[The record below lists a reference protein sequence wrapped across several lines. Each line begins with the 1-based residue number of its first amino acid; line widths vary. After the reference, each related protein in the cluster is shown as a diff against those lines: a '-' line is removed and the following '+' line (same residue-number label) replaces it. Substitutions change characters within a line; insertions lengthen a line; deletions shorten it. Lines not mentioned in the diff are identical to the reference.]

1 MNNIYPSEQ
10 QRIEN
15 YFSKSVL
22 KNRPSDVDFD
32 NIIKASLQGILQEAL
47 DVVNLDPADCIK
59 PAEIIVG
66 PPDMSRLKGL
76 HFKKKKGKDQYF
88 RYLPLGVTVYN
99 FTEDSLVVFQCN
111 YDPATRN
118 AISICTYEYFY
129 TEIVSFETVTETISL
144 PQYAPVD
151 KLLNNLPFLKNKS
164 ETTDMLRIDFTQKFK
179 LTTTAGTSL
188 SVTLFEEQ
196 PQNSYHKD
204 RYSLSDAQKS
214 INVIRRTIRNKKRS
228 RQLASVG

>member
-1 MNNIYPSEQ
+1 MNSIHLDEQ
-10 QRIEN
+10 QHIEN
-15 YFSKSVL
+15 YFSKSVV
-22 KNRPSDVDFD
+22 KNRPTDGDFD
-32 NIIKASLQGILQEAL
+32 TLVKSSLQGILQEAL

-66 PPDMSRLKGL
+66 PPDMSRLKGS
-76 HFKKKKGKDQYF
+76 HFRKRRGKDQYF

-111 YDPATRN
+111 FDPATKN

-129 TEIVSFETVTETISL
+129 SEIVSFETVTESMSF

-151 KLLNNLPFLKNKS
+151 KLLNTFPFLKSKS
-164 ETTDMLRIDFTQKFK
+164 ENEEVLRLDFTQKFK

-188 SVTLFEEQ
+188 SVTLFEENQ
-196 PQNSYHKD
+196 KENFNKD
-204 RYSLSDAQKS
+204 RYTLSDAQKS

-228 RQLASVG
+228 RQLLTTQ